1 MASPTFFP
9 EGSTPEYVD
18 TRWRILQKILGA
30 TVDGGGG
37 GGGGGTQQ
45 VFFGASPPAAPTDP
59 TKAALFYPTSGGA
72 IKQWNGAAWV

>member
-9 EGSTPEYVD
+9 EGSTPGRSD

-45 VFFGASPPAAPTDP
+45 VFSGATPPAPANP
-59 TKAALFYPTSGGA
+59 ALPNLYYPTGGGA
-72 IKQWNGAAWV
+72 IKEWDGAAWV